1 MYGLNLLKLFSDNL
15 GDYSKVQFKLYNTTD
30 GYWVTANSDD
40 NGNYLVSGHAER
52 EDDASVLTPGSSGH
66 LFLKGLED
74 DIYRV
79 TEINTDA
86 NYTLLGNF
94 ITMEIRAKESGK
106 ICGTCGKS
114 ELTAEAFEN
123 DNAKDM
129 NDDNGS
135 ASAIVPIHVMNT
147 RGYRLPKTGDAG
159 TTLLAAGG
167 ITLAVFSSA
176 AFILLLVFKKKI
188 ILTIKKAKQ
197 ASPPVLKL
205 TGGLRFIKETFMH
218 KKRIL
223 LHVLFLVLFLI
234 GIGAAAYPAFGN
246 WYTEQ
251 KRSVVL
257 TEYEK
262 ALAKIEDADL
272 TDAFKQAEIYNDAL
286 FTGEIDEKER
296 PDYGEL
302 LCTTEDGIM
311 GYVEIPAIQIRL
323 PIYHGCTENELSKG
337 AGHLP
342 SSSLPVGGKSTH
354 AVLAAHSGRAD
365 SKMFTD
371 LDQVKEGDL
380 VYLYVLNKTLTYEV
394 DKITVTTPDDTD
406 AIQIIDGED
415 LLTLLTCT
423 PYGTNTHRLL
433 VRGHRIFPDE
443 TLSTSKPSEA
453 KPEHPD
459 TAVHRSTWTN
469 EYRNGLTEGLLFALL
484 ILLISVFLYGIIRL
498 KAKRS

>member
-1 MYGLNLLKLFSDNL
+1 
-15 GDYSKVQFKLYNTTD
+15 
-30 GYWVTANSDD
+30 
-40 NGNYLVSGHAER
+40 
-52 EDDASVLTPGSSGH
+52 
-66 LFLKGLED
+66 
-74 DIYRV
+74 
-79 TEINTDA
+79 
-86 NYTLLGNF
+86 
-94 ITMEIRAKESGK
+94 
-106 ICGTCGKS
+106 
-114 ELTAEAFEN
+114 
-123 DNAKDM
+123 
-129 NDDNGS
+129 
-135 ASAIVPIHVMNT
+135 
-147 RGYRLPKTGDAG
+147 
-159 TTLLAAGG
+159 
-167 ITLAVFSSA
+167 
-176 AFILLLVFKKKI
+176 
-188 ILTIKKAKQ
+188 
-197 ASPPVLKL
+197 
-205 TGGLRFIKETFMH
+205 MH

-251 KRSVVL
+251 KQSAVL

-272 TDAFKQAEIYNDAL
+272 TDALKQAEIYNDAL
-286 FTGEIDEKER
+286 FTGETDEEER

-380 VYLYVLNKTLTYEV
+380 VYLYVLHKTLMYEV
-394 DKITVTTPDDTD
+394 DQITVTTPDDTD

>member
-1 MYGLNLLKLFSDNL
+1 
-15 GDYSKVQFKLYNTTD
+15 
-30 GYWVTANSDD
+30 
-40 NGNYLVSGHAER
+40 
-52 EDDASVLTPGSSGH
+52 
-66 LFLKGLED
+66 
-74 DIYRV
+74 
-79 TEINTDA
+79 
-86 NYTLLGNF
+86 
-94 ITMEIRAKESGK
+94 
-106 ICGTCGKS
+106 
-114 ELTAEAFEN
+114 
-123 DNAKDM
+123 
-129 NDDNGS
+129 
-135 ASAIVPIHVMNT
+135 
-147 RGYRLPKTGDAG
+147 
-159 TTLLAAGG
+159 
-167 ITLAVFSSA
+167 
-176 AFILLLVFKKKI
+176 
-188 ILTIKKAKQ
+188 
-197 ASPPVLKL
+197 
-205 TGGLRFIKETFMH
+205 MH

-223 LHVLFLVLFLI
+223 LHVLFLVLFFI

-246 WYTEQ
+246 WYNEQ

-262 ALAKIEDADL
+262 ALAKIENADL
-272 TDAFKQAEIYNDAL
+272 TDAFKQAETYNDAL
-286 FTGEIDEKER
+286 FTGETDEEER

-394 DKITVTTPDDTD
+394 DQITVTTPGDTD
-406 AIQIIDGED
+406 AIQIVDGED

-423 PYGTNTHRLL
+423 PYSTNTHRLL

-443 TLSTSKPSEA
+443 TLSASNSSEE
-453 KPEHPD
+453 KPEHTD

-498 KAKRS
+498 KTKRS

>member
-1 MYGLNLLKLFSDNL
+1 
-15 GDYSKVQFKLYNTTD
+15 
-30 GYWVTANSDD
+30 
-40 NGNYLVSGHAER
+40 
-52 EDDASVLTPGSSGH
+52 
-66 LFLKGLED
+66 
-74 DIYRV
+74 
-79 TEINTDA
+79 
-86 NYTLLGNF
+86 
-94 ITMEIRAKESGK
+94 
-106 ICGTCGKS
+106 
-114 ELTAEAFEN
+114 
-123 DNAKDM
+123 
-129 NDDNGS
+129 
-135 ASAIVPIHVMNT
+135 
-147 RGYRLPKTGDAG
+147 
-159 TTLLAAGG
+159 
-167 ITLAVFSSA
+167 
-176 AFILLLVFKKKI
+176 
-188 ILTIKKAKQ
+188 
-197 ASPPVLKL
+197 
-205 TGGLRFIKETFMH
+205 MH

-246 WYTEQ
+246 WYAEQ
-251 KRSVVL
+251 KQSVVL

-262 ALAKIEDADL
+262 ALAKIENADL

-286 FTGEIDEKER
+286 FTGETDEEER

-380 VYLYVLNKTLTYEV
+380 IYLYVLNKTLTYEV
-394 DKITVTTPDDTD
+394 DQITVTTPDDTD

-453 KPEHPD
+453 KPEHTD

-498 KAKRS
+498 KTKRS

>member
-1 MYGLNLLKLFSDNL
+1 
-15 GDYSKVQFKLYNTTD
+15 
-30 GYWVTANSDD
+30 
-40 NGNYLVSGHAER
+40 
-52 EDDASVLTPGSSGH
+52 
-66 LFLKGLED
+66 
-74 DIYRV
+74 
-79 TEINTDA
+79 
-86 NYTLLGNF
+86 
-94 ITMEIRAKESGK
+94 
-106 ICGTCGKS
+106 
-114 ELTAEAFEN
+114 
-123 DNAKDM
+123 
-129 NDDNGS
+129 
-135 ASAIVPIHVMNT
+135 
-147 RGYRLPKTGDAG
+147 
-159 TTLLAAGG
+159 
-167 ITLAVFSSA
+167 
-176 AFILLLVFKKKI
+176 
-188 ILTIKKAKQ
+188 
-197 ASPPVLKL
+197 
-205 TGGLRFIKETFMH
+205 MH

-286 FTGEIDEKER
+286 FTGETDEKER

-302 LCTTEDGIM
+302 LCTTENGIM
-311 GYVEIPAIQIRL
+311 GYVEIPAIQMRL

-342 SSSLPVGGKSTH
+342 SSTLPVGGKSTH

-443 TLSTSKPSEA
+443 TLSTSSKTSEA
-453 KPEHPD
+453 RPEHTD

>member
-1 MYGLNLLKLFSDNL
+1 
-15 GDYSKVQFKLYNTTD
+15 
-30 GYWVTANSDD
+30 
-40 NGNYLVSGHAER
+40 
-52 EDDASVLTPGSSGH
+52 
-66 LFLKGLED
+66 
-74 DIYRV
+74 
-79 TEINTDA
+79 
-86 NYTLLGNF
+86 
-94 ITMEIRAKESGK
+94 
-106 ICGTCGKS
+106 
-114 ELTAEAFEN
+114 
-123 DNAKDM
+123 
-129 NDDNGS
+129 
-135 ASAIVPIHVMNT
+135 
-147 RGYRLPKTGDAG
+147 
-159 TTLLAAGG
+159 
-167 ITLAVFSSA
+167 
-176 AFILLLVFKKKI
+176 
-188 ILTIKKAKQ
+188 
-197 ASPPVLKL
+197 
-205 TGGLRFIKETFMH
+205 MH

-433 VRGHRIFPDE
+433 VRGYRIFPDE

-453 KPEHPD
+453 KPEHTD

-498 KAKRS
+498 KTKRS

>member
-1 MYGLNLLKLFSDNL
+1 
-15 GDYSKVQFKLYNTTD
+15 
-30 GYWVTANSDD
+30 
-40 NGNYLVSGHAER
+40 
-52 EDDASVLTPGSSGH
+52 
-66 LFLKGLED
+66 
-74 DIYRV
+74 
-79 TEINTDA
+79 
-86 NYTLLGNF
+86 
-94 ITMEIRAKESGK
+94 
-106 ICGTCGKS
+106 
-114 ELTAEAFEN
+114 
-123 DNAKDM
+123 
-129 NDDNGS
+129 
-135 ASAIVPIHVMNT
+135 
-147 RGYRLPKTGDAG
+147 
-159 TTLLAAGG
+159 
-167 ITLAVFSSA
+167 
-176 AFILLLVFKKKI
+176 
-188 ILTIKKAKQ
+188 
-197 ASPPVLKL
+197 
-205 TGGLRFIKETFMH
+205 MH

-286 FTGEIDEKER
+286 FTGETDEEER

-394 DKITVTTPDDTD
+394 DKITVSTPDDTD
-406 AIQIIDGED
+406 AIQIIDGKD

-443 TLSTSKPSEA
+443 TRSASSKTSEA
-453 KPEHPD
+453 KPEHTD

-498 KAKRS
+498 KTKRS

>member
-1 MYGLNLLKLFSDNL
+1 
-15 GDYSKVQFKLYNTTD
+15 
-30 GYWVTANSDD
+30 
-40 NGNYLVSGHAER
+40 
-52 EDDASVLTPGSSGH
+52 
-66 LFLKGLED
+66 
-74 DIYRV
+74 
-79 TEINTDA
+79 
-86 NYTLLGNF
+86 
-94 ITMEIRAKESGK
+94 
-106 ICGTCGKS
+106 
-114 ELTAEAFEN
+114 
-123 DNAKDM
+123 
-129 NDDNGS
+129 
-135 ASAIVPIHVMNT
+135 
-147 RGYRLPKTGDAG
+147 
-159 TTLLAAGG
+159 
-167 ITLAVFSSA
+167 
-176 AFILLLVFKKKI
+176 
-188 ILTIKKAKQ
+188 
-197 ASPPVLKL
+197 
-205 TGGLRFIKETFMH
+205 MH

-262 ALAKIEDADL
+262 ALAKIENADL

-286 FTGEIDEKER
+286 FTGETDEEER

-406 AIQIIDGED
+406 AIQTIDGKD

-443 TLSTSKPSEA
+443 TRSASKPSEE
-453 KPEHPD
+453 KPEHTD
-459 TAVHRSTWTN
+459 TVVHRSTWTN

-498 KAKRS
+498 KTKRS

>member
-1 MYGLNLLKLFSDNL
+1 
-15 GDYSKVQFKLYNTTD
+15 
-30 GYWVTANSDD
+30 
-40 NGNYLVSGHAER
+40 
-52 EDDASVLTPGSSGH
+52 
-66 LFLKGLED
+66 
-74 DIYRV
+74 
-79 TEINTDA
+79 
-86 NYTLLGNF
+86 
-94 ITMEIRAKESGK
+94 
-106 ICGTCGKS
+106 
-114 ELTAEAFEN
+114 
-123 DNAKDM
+123 
-129 NDDNGS
+129 
-135 ASAIVPIHVMNT
+135 
-147 RGYRLPKTGDAG
+147 
-159 TTLLAAGG
+159 
-167 ITLAVFSSA
+167 
-176 AFILLLVFKKKI
+176 
-188 ILTIKKAKQ
+188 
-197 ASPPVLKL
+197 
-205 TGGLRFIKETFMH
+205 MH

-223 LHVLFLVLFLI
+223 LHVLFLALFLI

-262 ALAKIEDADL
+262 ALAKIENADL

-286 FTGEIDEKER
+286 FTGETDEKER

-302 LCTTEDGIM
+302 LCTTENGIM
-311 GYVEIPAIQIRL
+311 GYVEIPAIQMRL

-394 DKITVTTPDDTD
+394 DKITVTTPGDTD

-433 VRGHRIFPDE
+433 VRGHRIFPGE

-453 KPEHPD
+453 KPEHTD

-498 KAKRS
+498 KTKRS

>member
-1 MYGLNLLKLFSDNL
+1 M
-15 GDYSKVQFKLYNTTD
+15 
-30 GYWVTANSDD
+30 
-40 NGNYLVSGHAER
+40 
-52 EDDASVLTPGSSGH
+52 
-66 LFLKGLED
+66 
-74 DIYRV
+74 
-79 TEINTDA
+79 
-86 NYTLLGNF
+86 
-94 ITMEIRAKESGK
+94 
-106 ICGTCGKS
+106 
-114 ELTAEAFEN
+114 
-123 DNAKDM
+123 
-129 NDDNGS
+129 
-135 ASAIVPIHVMNT
+135 
-147 RGYRLPKTGDAG
+147 
-159 TTLLAAGG
+159 
-167 ITLAVFSSA
+167 
-176 AFILLLVFKKKI
+176 
-188 ILTIKKAKQ
+188 
-197 ASPPVLKL
+197 KL
-205 TGGLRFIKETFMH
+205 TGGLRFIKEIFMH

-286 FTGEIDEKER
+286 FTGETDEKER

-302 LCTTEDGIM
+302 LCTTENGIM

-433 VRGHRIFPDE
+433 VRGHRVFPDE
-443 TLSTSKPSEA
+443 TLSASNSSEE
-453 KPEHPD
+453 KPEHTD

-498 KAKRS
+498 KTKRS

>member
-1 MYGLNLLKLFSDNL
+1 
-15 GDYSKVQFKLYNTTD
+15 
-30 GYWVTANSDD
+30 
-40 NGNYLVSGHAER
+40 
-52 EDDASVLTPGSSGH
+52 
-66 LFLKGLED
+66 
-74 DIYRV
+74 
-79 TEINTDA
+79 
-86 NYTLLGNF
+86 
-94 ITMEIRAKESGK
+94 
-106 ICGTCGKS
+106 
-114 ELTAEAFEN
+114 
-123 DNAKDM
+123 
-129 NDDNGS
+129 
-135 ASAIVPIHVMNT
+135 
-147 RGYRLPKTGDAG
+147 
-159 TTLLAAGG
+159 
-167 ITLAVFSSA
+167 
-176 AFILLLVFKKKI
+176 
-188 ILTIKKAKQ
+188 
-197 ASPPVLKL
+197 
-205 TGGLRFIKETFMH
+205 MH

-443 TLSTSKPSEA
+443 PLSPSKPSEA

>member
-1 MYGLNLLKLFSDNL
+1 
-15 GDYSKVQFKLYNTTD
+15 
-30 GYWVTANSDD
+30 
-40 NGNYLVSGHAER
+40 
-52 EDDASVLTPGSSGH
+52 
-66 LFLKGLED
+66 
-74 DIYRV
+74 
-79 TEINTDA
+79 
-86 NYTLLGNF
+86 
-94 ITMEIRAKESGK
+94 
-106 ICGTCGKS
+106 
-114 ELTAEAFEN
+114 
-123 DNAKDM
+123 
-129 NDDNGS
+129 
-135 ASAIVPIHVMNT
+135 
-147 RGYRLPKTGDAG
+147 
-159 TTLLAAGG
+159 
-167 ITLAVFSSA
+167 
-176 AFILLLVFKKKI
+176 
-188 ILTIKKAKQ
+188 
-197 ASPPVLKL
+197 
-205 TGGLRFIKETFMH
+205 MH
-218 KKRIL
+218 KKQIL

>member
-1 MYGLNLLKLFSDNL
+1 
-15 GDYSKVQFKLYNTTD
+15 
-30 GYWVTANSDD
+30 
-40 NGNYLVSGHAER
+40 
-52 EDDASVLTPGSSGH
+52 
-66 LFLKGLED
+66 
-74 DIYRV
+74 
-79 TEINTDA
+79 
-86 NYTLLGNF
+86 
-94 ITMEIRAKESGK
+94 
-106 ICGTCGKS
+106 
-114 ELTAEAFEN
+114 
-123 DNAKDM
+123 
-129 NDDNGS
+129 
-135 ASAIVPIHVMNT
+135 
-147 RGYRLPKTGDAG
+147 
-159 TTLLAAGG
+159 
-167 ITLAVFSSA
+167 
-176 AFILLLVFKKKI
+176 
-188 ILTIKKAKQ
+188 
-197 ASPPVLKL
+197 
-205 TGGLRFIKETFMH
+205 MH

-433 VRGHRIFPDE
+433 VRGHRIFPGE
-443 TLSTSKPSEA
+443 TLSASSNPSEA
-453 KPEHPD
+453 KPEHTD
-459 TAVHRSTWTN
+459 TAVHRSTWAN

-498 KAKRS
+498 KTKRS

>member
-1 MYGLNLLKLFSDNL
+1 
-15 GDYSKVQFKLYNTTD
+15 
-30 GYWVTANSDD
+30 
-40 NGNYLVSGHAER
+40 
-52 EDDASVLTPGSSGH
+52 
-66 LFLKGLED
+66 
-74 DIYRV
+74 
-79 TEINTDA
+79 
-86 NYTLLGNF
+86 
-94 ITMEIRAKESGK
+94 
-106 ICGTCGKS
+106 
-114 ELTAEAFEN
+114 
-123 DNAKDM
+123 
-129 NDDNGS
+129 
-135 ASAIVPIHVMNT
+135 
-147 RGYRLPKTGDAG
+147 
-159 TTLLAAGG
+159 
-167 ITLAVFSSA
+167 
-176 AFILLLVFKKKI
+176 
-188 ILTIKKAKQ
+188 
-197 ASPPVLKL
+197 
-205 TGGLRFIKETFMH
+205 MH

-246 WYTEQ
+246 WYTEK

>member
-1 MYGLNLLKLFSDNL
+1 
-15 GDYSKVQFKLYNTTD
+15 
-30 GYWVTANSDD
+30 
-40 NGNYLVSGHAER
+40 
-52 EDDASVLTPGSSGH
+52 
-66 LFLKGLED
+66 
-74 DIYRV
+74 
-79 TEINTDA
+79 
-86 NYTLLGNF
+86 
-94 ITMEIRAKESGK
+94 
-106 ICGTCGKS
+106 
-114 ELTAEAFEN
+114 
-123 DNAKDM
+123 
-129 NDDNGS
+129 
-135 ASAIVPIHVMNT
+135 
-147 RGYRLPKTGDAG
+147 
-159 TTLLAAGG
+159 
-167 ITLAVFSSA
+167 
-176 AFILLLVFKKKI
+176 
-188 ILTIKKAKQ
+188 
-197 ASPPVLKL
+197 
-205 TGGLRFIKETFMH
+205 MH

-286 FTGEIDEKER
+286 FTGETDEEER

-380 VYLYVLNKTLTYEV
+380 VYLYVLHKTLTYEV
-394 DKITVTTPDDTD
+394 DKITVTTPGDTD
-406 AIQIIDGED
+406 AIQIIDGKD

-433 VRGHRIFPDE
+433 VRGHRIFPGE

-453 KPEHPD
+453 NPEHPD

-498 KAKRS
+498 KTKRS

>member
-1 MYGLNLLKLFSDNL
+1 
-15 GDYSKVQFKLYNTTD
+15 
-30 GYWVTANSDD
+30 
-40 NGNYLVSGHAER
+40 
-52 EDDASVLTPGSSGH
+52 
-66 LFLKGLED
+66 
-74 DIYRV
+74 
-79 TEINTDA
+79 
-86 NYTLLGNF
+86 
-94 ITMEIRAKESGK
+94 
-106 ICGTCGKS
+106 
-114 ELTAEAFEN
+114 
-123 DNAKDM
+123 
-129 NDDNGS
+129 
-135 ASAIVPIHVMNT
+135 
-147 RGYRLPKTGDAG
+147 
-159 TTLLAAGG
+159 
-167 ITLAVFSSA
+167 
-176 AFILLLVFKKKI
+176 
-188 ILTIKKAKQ
+188 
-197 ASPPVLKL
+197 
-205 TGGLRFIKETFMH
+205 MH

-246 WYTEQ
+246 WYAEQ
-251 KRSVVL
+251 KQSVVL

-443 TLSTSKPSEA
+443 TRSASNSSEE
-453 KPEHPD
+453 KPEHTD

>member
-1 MYGLNLLKLFSDNL
+1 
-15 GDYSKVQFKLYNTTD
+15 
-30 GYWVTANSDD
+30 
-40 NGNYLVSGHAER
+40 
-52 EDDASVLTPGSSGH
+52 
-66 LFLKGLED
+66 
-74 DIYRV
+74 
-79 TEINTDA
+79 
-86 NYTLLGNF
+86 
-94 ITMEIRAKESGK
+94 
-106 ICGTCGKS
+106 
-114 ELTAEAFEN
+114 
-123 DNAKDM
+123 
-129 NDDNGS
+129 
-135 ASAIVPIHVMNT
+135 
-147 RGYRLPKTGDAG
+147 
-159 TTLLAAGG
+159 
-167 ITLAVFSSA
+167 
-176 AFILLLVFKKKI
+176 
-188 ILTIKKAKQ
+188 
-197 ASPPVLKL
+197 
-205 TGGLRFIKETFMH
+205 MH
-218 KKRIL
+218 KKQIL

-286 FTGEIDEKER
+286 FTGETYEEER

-394 DKITVTTPDDTD
+394 DKITVTTPGDPD
-406 AIQIIDGED
+406 AIQIINGED

-433 VRGHRIFPDE
+433 VRGHRIFPVE

-453 KPEHPD
+453 KPEHTD

>member
-1 MYGLNLLKLFSDNL
+1 
-15 GDYSKVQFKLYNTTD
+15 
-30 GYWVTANSDD
+30 
-40 NGNYLVSGHAER
+40 
-52 EDDASVLTPGSSGH
+52 
-66 LFLKGLED
+66 
-74 DIYRV
+74 
-79 TEINTDA
+79 
-86 NYTLLGNF
+86 
-94 ITMEIRAKESGK
+94 
-106 ICGTCGKS
+106 
-114 ELTAEAFEN
+114 
-123 DNAKDM
+123 
-129 NDDNGS
+129 
-135 ASAIVPIHVMNT
+135 
-147 RGYRLPKTGDAG
+147 
-159 TTLLAAGG
+159 
-167 ITLAVFSSA
+167 
-176 AFILLLVFKKKI
+176 
-188 ILTIKKAKQ
+188 
-197 ASPPVLKL
+197 
-205 TGGLRFIKETFMH
+205 MH

-286 FTGEIDEKER
+286 FTGETDEEER

-394 DKITVTTPDDTD
+394 DQITVTTPDDTD

-433 VRGHRIFPDE
+433 VRGHRIFPVE

-453 KPEHPD
+453 KPEHTD

-498 KAKRS
+498 KTKRS

>member
-1 MYGLNLLKLFSDNL
+1 
-15 GDYSKVQFKLYNTTD
+15 
-30 GYWVTANSDD
+30 
-40 NGNYLVSGHAER
+40 
-52 EDDASVLTPGSSGH
+52 
-66 LFLKGLED
+66 
-74 DIYRV
+74 
-79 TEINTDA
+79 
-86 NYTLLGNF
+86 
-94 ITMEIRAKESGK
+94 
-106 ICGTCGKS
+106 
-114 ELTAEAFEN
+114 
-123 DNAKDM
+123 
-129 NDDNGS
+129 
-135 ASAIVPIHVMNT
+135 
-147 RGYRLPKTGDAG
+147 
-159 TTLLAAGG
+159 
-167 ITLAVFSSA
+167 
-176 AFILLLVFKKKI
+176 
-188 ILTIKKAKQ
+188 
-197 ASPPVLKL
+197 
-205 TGGLRFIKETFMH
+205 MH

-443 TLSTSKPSEA
+443 ALSTSKPSEA

>member
-1 MYGLNLLKLFSDNL
+1 
-15 GDYSKVQFKLYNTTD
+15 
-30 GYWVTANSDD
+30 
-40 NGNYLVSGHAER
+40 
-52 EDDASVLTPGSSGH
+52 
-66 LFLKGLED
+66 
-74 DIYRV
+74 
-79 TEINTDA
+79 
-86 NYTLLGNF
+86 
-94 ITMEIRAKESGK
+94 
-106 ICGTCGKS
+106 
-114 ELTAEAFEN
+114 
-123 DNAKDM
+123 
-129 NDDNGS
+129 
-135 ASAIVPIHVMNT
+135 
-147 RGYRLPKTGDAG
+147 
-159 TTLLAAGG
+159 
-167 ITLAVFSSA
+167 
-176 AFILLLVFKKKI
+176 
-188 ILTIKKAKQ
+188 
-197 ASPPVLKL
+197 
-205 TGGLRFIKETFMH
+205 MH

-246 WYTEQ
+246 WYNEQ

-286 FTGEIDEKER
+286 FTGETDEEER

-311 GYVEIPAIQIRL
+311 GYVEISSIQIRL
-323 PIYHGCTENELSKG
+323 PIYHGCTENELSKS

-394 DKITVTTPDDTD
+394 DQTTVTTPDDTD
-406 AIQIIDGED
+406 AIQIIDGKD

-443 TLSTSKPSEA
+443 TRSASNSSEE
-453 KPEHPD
+453 KPEHTD

>member
-1 MYGLNLLKLFSDNL
+1 
-15 GDYSKVQFKLYNTTD
+15 
-30 GYWVTANSDD
+30 
-40 NGNYLVSGHAER
+40 
-52 EDDASVLTPGSSGH
+52 
-66 LFLKGLED
+66 
-74 DIYRV
+74 
-79 TEINTDA
+79 
-86 NYTLLGNF
+86 
-94 ITMEIRAKESGK
+94 
-106 ICGTCGKS
+106 
-114 ELTAEAFEN
+114 
-123 DNAKDM
+123 
-129 NDDNGS
+129 
-135 ASAIVPIHVMNT
+135 
-147 RGYRLPKTGDAG
+147 
-159 TTLLAAGG
+159 
-167 ITLAVFSSA
+167 
-176 AFILLLVFKKKI
+176 
-188 ILTIKKAKQ
+188 
-197 ASPPVLKL
+197 
-205 TGGLRFIKETFMH
+205 MH

-286 FTGEIDEKER
+286 FTGETDEEER

-380 VYLYVLNKTLTYEV
+380 IYLYVLNKTLTYEV
-394 DKITVTTPDDTD
+394 DQITVTTPDDTN
-406 AIQIIDGED
+406 AIQIIDGDD

-443 TLSTSKPSEA
+443 TRSASNSSEE
-453 KPEHPD
+453 KPEHTD
-459 TAVHRSTWTN
+459 TAVLRSTWTN

>member
-1 MYGLNLLKLFSDNL
+1 
-15 GDYSKVQFKLYNTTD
+15 
-30 GYWVTANSDD
+30 
-40 NGNYLVSGHAER
+40 
-52 EDDASVLTPGSSGH
+52 
-66 LFLKGLED
+66 
-74 DIYRV
+74 
-79 TEINTDA
+79 
-86 NYTLLGNF
+86 
-94 ITMEIRAKESGK
+94 
-106 ICGTCGKS
+106 
-114 ELTAEAFEN
+114 
-123 DNAKDM
+123 
-129 NDDNGS
+129 
-135 ASAIVPIHVMNT
+135 
-147 RGYRLPKTGDAG
+147 
-159 TTLLAAGG
+159 
-167 ITLAVFSSA
+167 
-176 AFILLLVFKKKI
+176 
-188 ILTIKKAKQ
+188 
-197 ASPPVLKL
+197 
-205 TGGLRFIKETFMH
+205 MH
-218 KKRIL
+218 KKQIL

-246 WYTEQ
+246 WYNEQ

-262 ALAKIEDADL
+262 ALAKIENADL
-272 TDAFKQAEIYNDAL
+272 TDAFKQADIYNDAL
-286 FTGEIDEKER
+286 FTGETDEEER

-311 GYVEIPAIQIRL
+311 GYVEISSIQIRL

-394 DKITVTTPDDTD
+394 DQITVTTPDDTD

-433 VRGHRIFPDE
+433 VRGYRISPGE
-443 TLSTSKPSEA
+443 TLSASNPSKA
-453 KPEHPD
+453 KPEHTD

>member
-1 MYGLNLLKLFSDNL
+1 
-15 GDYSKVQFKLYNTTD
+15 
-30 GYWVTANSDD
+30 
-40 NGNYLVSGHAER
+40 
-52 EDDASVLTPGSSGH
+52 
-66 LFLKGLED
+66 
-74 DIYRV
+74 
-79 TEINTDA
+79 
-86 NYTLLGNF
+86 
-94 ITMEIRAKESGK
+94 
-106 ICGTCGKS
+106 
-114 ELTAEAFEN
+114 
-123 DNAKDM
+123 
-129 NDDNGS
+129 
-135 ASAIVPIHVMNT
+135 
-147 RGYRLPKTGDAG
+147 
-159 TTLLAAGG
+159 
-167 ITLAVFSSA
+167 
-176 AFILLLVFKKKI
+176 
-188 ILTIKKAKQ
+188 
-197 ASPPVLKL
+197 
-205 TGGLRFIKETFMH
+205 MH

-286 FTGEIDEKER
+286 FTGETDEKER

-302 LCTTEDGIM
+302 LCTTENGIM
-311 GYVEIPAIQIRL
+311 GYVEIPAIQMRL

-342 SSSLPVGGKSTH
+342 SSTLPVGGKSTH

-394 DKITVTTPDDTD
+394 DKITVTTPGDTD

-443 TLSTSKPSEA
+443 TLSASNPSEA
-453 KPEHPD
+453 KPEHTD

-498 KAKRS
+498 KTKRS

>member
-1 MYGLNLLKLFSDNL
+1 
-15 GDYSKVQFKLYNTTD
+15 
-30 GYWVTANSDD
+30 
-40 NGNYLVSGHAER
+40 
-52 EDDASVLTPGSSGH
+52 
-66 LFLKGLED
+66 
-74 DIYRV
+74 
-79 TEINTDA
+79 
-86 NYTLLGNF
+86 
-94 ITMEIRAKESGK
+94 
-106 ICGTCGKS
+106 
-114 ELTAEAFEN
+114 
-123 DNAKDM
+123 
-129 NDDNGS
+129 
-135 ASAIVPIHVMNT
+135 
-147 RGYRLPKTGDAG
+147 
-159 TTLLAAGG
+159 
-167 ITLAVFSSA
+167 
-176 AFILLLVFKKKI
+176 
-188 ILTIKKAKQ
+188 
-197 ASPPVLKL
+197 
-205 TGGLRFIKETFMH
+205 MH

-234 GIGAAAYPAFGN
+234 GIGAVAYPAFGN

-262 ALAKIEDADL
+262 ALAKIEDTDL

-286 FTGEIDEKER
+286 FTGETDEEER

-311 GYVEIPAIQIRL
+311 GYVEISSIQIRL

-342 SSSLPVGGKSTH
+342 SSSLPVGGRSTH

-371 LDQVKEGDL
+371 LDQIKEGDL
-380 VYLYVLNKTLTYEV
+380 IYLYVLHKTLAYEV
-394 DKITVTTPDDTD
+394 DQITVTTPDDTD

-433 VRGHRIFPDE
+433 VRGYRIFPVE

-453 KPEHPD
+453 KPEHTD

-484 ILLISVFLYGIIRL
+484 ILLISVFLYGIIRP

>member
-1 MYGLNLLKLFSDNL
+1 M
-15 GDYSKVQFKLYNTTD
+15 
-30 GYWVTANSDD
+30 
-40 NGNYLVSGHAER
+40 
-52 EDDASVLTPGSSGH
+52 
-66 LFLKGLED
+66 
-74 DIYRV
+74 
-79 TEINTDA
+79 
-86 NYTLLGNF
+86 
-94 ITMEIRAKESGK
+94 
-106 ICGTCGKS
+106 
-114 ELTAEAFEN
+114 
-123 DNAKDM
+123 
-129 NDDNGS
+129 
-135 ASAIVPIHVMNT
+135 
-147 RGYRLPKTGDAG
+147 
-159 TTLLAAGG
+159 
-167 ITLAVFSSA
+167 
-176 AFILLLVFKKKI
+176 
-188 ILTIKKAKQ
+188 
-197 ASPPVLKL
+197 KL

-406 AIQIIDGED
+406 AIQIIDGKD

-433 VRGHRIFPDE
+433 VRGHRIFPGE

>member
-1 MYGLNLLKLFSDNL
+1 
-15 GDYSKVQFKLYNTTD
+15 
-30 GYWVTANSDD
+30 
-40 NGNYLVSGHAER
+40 
-52 EDDASVLTPGSSGH
+52 
-66 LFLKGLED
+66 
-74 DIYRV
+74 
-79 TEINTDA
+79 
-86 NYTLLGNF
+86 
-94 ITMEIRAKESGK
+94 
-106 ICGTCGKS
+106 
-114 ELTAEAFEN
+114 
-123 DNAKDM
+123 
-129 NDDNGS
+129 
-135 ASAIVPIHVMNT
+135 
-147 RGYRLPKTGDAG
+147 
-159 TTLLAAGG
+159 
-167 ITLAVFSSA
+167 
-176 AFILLLVFKKKI
+176 
-188 ILTIKKAKQ
+188 
-197 ASPPVLKL
+197 
-205 TGGLRFIKETFMH
+205 MH

-223 LHVLFLVLFLI
+223 LHVLFLVLFFI

-286 FTGEIDEKER
+286 FTGETDEEDR

-311 GYVEIPAIQIRL
+311 GYVEISSIQIRL

-342 SSSLPVGGKSTH
+342 SSSLPVGGRSTH

-380 VYLYVLNKTLTYEV
+380 IYLYVLNKTLTYEV
-394 DKITVTTPDDTD
+394 DQITVTTPDDTN
-406 AIQIIDGED
+406 AIQIIDGKD

-433 VRGHRIFPDE
+433 VRGHRIFPVE

-453 KPEHPD
+453 KPEHTD

-498 KAKRS
+498 KTKRS

>member
-1 MYGLNLLKLFSDNL
+1 
-15 GDYSKVQFKLYNTTD
+15 
-30 GYWVTANSDD
+30 
-40 NGNYLVSGHAER
+40 
-52 EDDASVLTPGSSGH
+52 
-66 LFLKGLED
+66 
-74 DIYRV
+74 
-79 TEINTDA
+79 
-86 NYTLLGNF
+86 
-94 ITMEIRAKESGK
+94 
-106 ICGTCGKS
+106 
-114 ELTAEAFEN
+114 
-123 DNAKDM
+123 
-129 NDDNGS
+129 
-135 ASAIVPIHVMNT
+135 
-147 RGYRLPKTGDAG
+147 
-159 TTLLAAGG
+159 
-167 ITLAVFSSA
+167 
-176 AFILLLVFKKKI
+176 
-188 ILTIKKAKQ
+188 
-197 ASPPVLKL
+197 
-205 TGGLRFIKETFMH
+205 MH

-459 TAVHRSTWTN
+459 TAVHRSAWTN

>member
-1 MYGLNLLKLFSDNL
+1 
-15 GDYSKVQFKLYNTTD
+15 
-30 GYWVTANSDD
+30 
-40 NGNYLVSGHAER
+40 
-52 EDDASVLTPGSSGH
+52 
-66 LFLKGLED
+66 
-74 DIYRV
+74 
-79 TEINTDA
+79 
-86 NYTLLGNF
+86 
-94 ITMEIRAKESGK
+94 
-106 ICGTCGKS
+106 
-114 ELTAEAFEN
+114 
-123 DNAKDM
+123 
-129 NDDNGS
+129 
-135 ASAIVPIHVMNT
+135 
-147 RGYRLPKTGDAG
+147 
-159 TTLLAAGG
+159 
-167 ITLAVFSSA
+167 
-176 AFILLLVFKKKI
+176 
-188 ILTIKKAKQ
+188 
-197 ASPPVLKL
+197 
-205 TGGLRFIKETFMH
+205 MH

-223 LHVLFLVLFLI
+223 LHVLFLTLFLI
-234 GIGAAAYPAFGN
+234 GIGAATYPAFGN

-262 ALAKIEDADL
+262 ALAKIEDTDL

-286 FTGEIDEKER
+286 FTGETDEEER

-311 GYVEIPAIQIRL
+311 GYVEISSIQIRL

-342 SSSLPVGGKSTH
+342 SSSLPVGGRSTH

-394 DKITVTTPDDTD
+394 DQITVTTPDDTD
-406 AIQIIDGED
+406 AIQIIDGKD

-443 TLSTSKPSEA
+443 TRSASNSSEE
-453 KPEHPD
+453 KPEHTD

-469 EYRNGLTEGLLFALL
+469 EYRNRLTEGLLFALL

>member
-1 MYGLNLLKLFSDNL
+1 
-15 GDYSKVQFKLYNTTD
+15 
-30 GYWVTANSDD
+30 
-40 NGNYLVSGHAER
+40 
-52 EDDASVLTPGSSGH
+52 
-66 LFLKGLED
+66 
-74 DIYRV
+74 
-79 TEINTDA
+79 
-86 NYTLLGNF
+86 
-94 ITMEIRAKESGK
+94 
-106 ICGTCGKS
+106 
-114 ELTAEAFEN
+114 
-123 DNAKDM
+123 
-129 NDDNGS
+129 
-135 ASAIVPIHVMNT
+135 
-147 RGYRLPKTGDAG
+147 
-159 TTLLAAGG
+159 
-167 ITLAVFSSA
+167 
-176 AFILLLVFKKKI
+176 
-188 ILTIKKAKQ
+188 
-197 ASPPVLKL
+197 
-205 TGGLRFIKETFMH
+205 MH

-262 ALAKIEDADL
+262 ALAKIENADL

-286 FTGEIDEKER
+286 FTGETDEEER
-296 PDYGEL
+296 LDYGEL

-311 GYVEIPAIQIRL
+311 GYVEIPAIQMRL

-371 LDQVKEGDL
+371 LDQVKEGNL

-394 DKITVTTPDDTD
+394 DQITVTMPDDTD

-443 TLSTSKPSEA
+443 TRSASNSSEE
-453 KPEHPD
+453 KPEHTD

-498 KAKRS
+498 KTKRS

>member
-1 MYGLNLLKLFSDNL
+1 
-15 GDYSKVQFKLYNTTD
+15 
-30 GYWVTANSDD
+30 
-40 NGNYLVSGHAER
+40 
-52 EDDASVLTPGSSGH
+52 
-66 LFLKGLED
+66 
-74 DIYRV
+74 
-79 TEINTDA
+79 
-86 NYTLLGNF
+86 
-94 ITMEIRAKESGK
+94 
-106 ICGTCGKS
+106 
-114 ELTAEAFEN
+114 
-123 DNAKDM
+123 
-129 NDDNGS
+129 
-135 ASAIVPIHVMNT
+135 
-147 RGYRLPKTGDAG
+147 
-159 TTLLAAGG
+159 
-167 ITLAVFSSA
+167 
-176 AFILLLVFKKKI
+176 
-188 ILTIKKAKQ
+188 
-197 ASPPVLKL
+197 
-205 TGGLRFIKETFMH
+205 MH

-246 WYTEQ
+246 WYNEQ

-262 ALAKIEDADL
+262 ALAKIENADL

-286 FTGEIDEKER
+286 FTGETDEKER

-311 GYVEIPAIQIRL
+311 GYVKIPSIQIRL

-342 SSSLPVGGKSTH
+342 SSSLPVGGRSTH

-394 DKITVTTPDDTD
+394 DQITVTTPDDTD
-406 AIQIIDGED
+406 AIQIIDGKD

-433 VRGHRIFPDE
+433 VRGYRIFPDE
-443 TLSTSKPSEA
+443 TLSTSSKTSEA

-484 ILLISVFLYGIIRL
+484 ILLISVFLYGIIRP
-498 KAKRS
+498 KNKRS

>member
-1 MYGLNLLKLFSDNL
+1 
-15 GDYSKVQFKLYNTTD
+15 
-30 GYWVTANSDD
+30 
-40 NGNYLVSGHAER
+40 
-52 EDDASVLTPGSSGH
+52 
-66 LFLKGLED
+66 
-74 DIYRV
+74 
-79 TEINTDA
+79 
-86 NYTLLGNF
+86 
-94 ITMEIRAKESGK
+94 
-106 ICGTCGKS
+106 
-114 ELTAEAFEN
+114 
-123 DNAKDM
+123 
-129 NDDNGS
+129 
-135 ASAIVPIHVMNT
+135 
-147 RGYRLPKTGDAG
+147 
-159 TTLLAAGG
+159 
-167 ITLAVFSSA
+167 
-176 AFILLLVFKKKI
+176 
-188 ILTIKKAKQ
+188 
-197 ASPPVLKL
+197 
-205 TGGLRFIKETFMH
+205 MH

-433 VRGHRIFPDE
+433 VRGYRIFPDE

-453 KPEHPD
+453 KPEHTD

-484 ILLISVFLYGIIRL
+484 ILLISVFLYGIIRP
-498 KAKRS
+498 KNKRA

>member
-1 MYGLNLLKLFSDNL
+1 
-15 GDYSKVQFKLYNTTD
+15 
-30 GYWVTANSDD
+30 
-40 NGNYLVSGHAER
+40 
-52 EDDASVLTPGSSGH
+52 
-66 LFLKGLED
+66 
-74 DIYRV
+74 
-79 TEINTDA
+79 
-86 NYTLLGNF
+86 
-94 ITMEIRAKESGK
+94 
-106 ICGTCGKS
+106 
-114 ELTAEAFEN
+114 
-123 DNAKDM
+123 
-129 NDDNGS
+129 
-135 ASAIVPIHVMNT
+135 
-147 RGYRLPKTGDAG
+147 
-159 TTLLAAGG
+159 
-167 ITLAVFSSA
+167 
-176 AFILLLVFKKKI
+176 
-188 ILTIKKAKQ
+188 
-197 ASPPVLKL
+197 
-205 TGGLRFIKETFMH
+205 MH

-246 WYTEQ
+246 WYAEQ
-251 KRSVVL
+251 KQSVVL

-262 ALAKIEDADL
+262 ALAKIENADL

-286 FTGEIDEKER
+286 FTGETDEEER

-302 LCTTEDGIM
+302 LCTTENGIM
-311 GYVEIPAIQIRL
+311 GYVEIPAIQMRL

-380 VYLYVLNKTLTYEV
+380 IYLYVLNKTLTYEV
-394 DKITVTTPDDTD
+394 DQITVTTPDDTD
-406 AIQIIDGED
+406 AIQIINGED

-433 VRGHRIFPDE
+433 VRGHRIFPVE

-453 KPEHPD
+453 KPEHTD

>member
-1 MYGLNLLKLFSDNL
+1 
-15 GDYSKVQFKLYNTTD
+15 
-30 GYWVTANSDD
+30 
-40 NGNYLVSGHAER
+40 
-52 EDDASVLTPGSSGH
+52 
-66 LFLKGLED
+66 
-74 DIYRV
+74 
-79 TEINTDA
+79 
-86 NYTLLGNF
+86 
-94 ITMEIRAKESGK
+94 
-106 ICGTCGKS
+106 
-114 ELTAEAFEN
+114 
-123 DNAKDM
+123 
-129 NDDNGS
+129 
-135 ASAIVPIHVMNT
+135 
-147 RGYRLPKTGDAG
+147 
-159 TTLLAAGG
+159 
-167 ITLAVFSSA
+167 
-176 AFILLLVFKKKI
+176 
-188 ILTIKKAKQ
+188 
-197 ASPPVLKL
+197 
-205 TGGLRFIKETFMH
+205 MH

-246 WYTEQ
+246 WYNEQ

-286 FTGEIDEKER
+286 FTGETDEEER

-380 VYLYVLNKTLTYEV
+380 VYLYVLHKTLTYEV
-394 DKITVTTPDDTD
+394 DKITVTTPGDTD
-406 AIQIIDGED
+406 AIQIIDSED

-443 TLSTSKPSEA
+443 TLSASNSSEA
-453 KPEHPD
+453 KPEHTD

-498 KAKRS
+498 KTKRS

>member
-1 MYGLNLLKLFSDNL
+1 
-15 GDYSKVQFKLYNTTD
+15 
-30 GYWVTANSDD
+30 
-40 NGNYLVSGHAER
+40 
-52 EDDASVLTPGSSGH
+52 
-66 LFLKGLED
+66 
-74 DIYRV
+74 
-79 TEINTDA
+79 
-86 NYTLLGNF
+86 
-94 ITMEIRAKESGK
+94 
-106 ICGTCGKS
+106 
-114 ELTAEAFEN
+114 
-123 DNAKDM
+123 
-129 NDDNGS
+129 
-135 ASAIVPIHVMNT
+135 
-147 RGYRLPKTGDAG
+147 
-159 TTLLAAGG
+159 
-167 ITLAVFSSA
+167 
-176 AFILLLVFKKKI
+176 
-188 ILTIKKAKQ
+188 
-197 ASPPVLKL
+197 
-205 TGGLRFIKETFMH
+205 MH

-286 FTGEIDEKER
+286 FIGETDEEER

-323 PIYHGCTENELSKG
+323 PIYHGCTENEFSKG

-371 LDQVKEGDL
+371 LDQIKEGDL
-380 VYLYVLNKTLTYEV
+380 IYLYVLNKTLTYEV
-394 DKITVTTPDDTD
+394 DQITVTTPGDTD

-433 VRGHRIFPDE
+433 VRGYRIFPDE

-453 KPEHPD
+453 KPEHTD

-498 KAKRS
+498 KTKRS

>member
-1 MYGLNLLKLFSDNL
+1 
-15 GDYSKVQFKLYNTTD
+15 
-30 GYWVTANSDD
+30 
-40 NGNYLVSGHAER
+40 
-52 EDDASVLTPGSSGH
+52 
-66 LFLKGLED
+66 
-74 DIYRV
+74 
-79 TEINTDA
+79 
-86 NYTLLGNF
+86 
-94 ITMEIRAKESGK
+94 
-106 ICGTCGKS
+106 
-114 ELTAEAFEN
+114 
-123 DNAKDM
+123 
-129 NDDNGS
+129 
-135 ASAIVPIHVMNT
+135 
-147 RGYRLPKTGDAG
+147 
-159 TTLLAAGG
+159 
-167 ITLAVFSSA
+167 
-176 AFILLLVFKKKI
+176 
-188 ILTIKKAKQ
+188 
-197 ASPPVLKL
+197 
-205 TGGLRFIKETFMH
+205 MH

-246 WYTEQ
+246 WYAEQ

-262 ALAKIEDADL
+262 TLAKIEDADL

>member
-1 MYGLNLLKLFSDNL
+1 
-15 GDYSKVQFKLYNTTD
+15 
-30 GYWVTANSDD
+30 
-40 NGNYLVSGHAER
+40 
-52 EDDASVLTPGSSGH
+52 
-66 LFLKGLED
+66 
-74 DIYRV
+74 
-79 TEINTDA
+79 
-86 NYTLLGNF
+86 
-94 ITMEIRAKESGK
+94 
-106 ICGTCGKS
+106 
-114 ELTAEAFEN
+114 
-123 DNAKDM
+123 
-129 NDDNGS
+129 
-135 ASAIVPIHVMNT
+135 
-147 RGYRLPKTGDAG
+147 
-159 TTLLAAGG
+159 
-167 ITLAVFSSA
+167 
-176 AFILLLVFKKKI
+176 
-188 ILTIKKAKQ
+188 
-197 ASPPVLKL
+197 
-205 TGGLRFIKETFMH
+205 MH

-246 WYTEQ
+246 WYAEQ

-262 ALAKIEDADL
+262 ALAKIENADL

-286 FTGEIDEKER
+286 FTGETDEEER

-342 SSSLPVGGKSTH
+342 SSSLPVGGRSTH

-394 DKITVTTPDDTD
+394 DKITVTTPGDTD

-443 TLSTSKPSEA
+443 TLSTSSKTSEA
-453 KPEHPD
+453 KPEHTD

>member
-1 MYGLNLLKLFSDNL
+1 
-15 GDYSKVQFKLYNTTD
+15 
-30 GYWVTANSDD
+30 
-40 NGNYLVSGHAER
+40 
-52 EDDASVLTPGSSGH
+52 
-66 LFLKGLED
+66 
-74 DIYRV
+74 
-79 TEINTDA
+79 
-86 NYTLLGNF
+86 
-94 ITMEIRAKESGK
+94 
-106 ICGTCGKS
+106 
-114 ELTAEAFEN
+114 
-123 DNAKDM
+123 
-129 NDDNGS
+129 
-135 ASAIVPIHVMNT
+135 
-147 RGYRLPKTGDAG
+147 
-159 TTLLAAGG
+159 
-167 ITLAVFSSA
+167 
-176 AFILLLVFKKKI
+176 
-188 ILTIKKAKQ
+188 
-197 ASPPVLKL
+197 
-205 TGGLRFIKETFMH
+205 MH

-459 TAVHRSTWTN
+459 TAVHRSTWAN